1 MQFSPLVG
9 DPLSDVRDDDFVGFP
24 DSGRMAFR
32 NSSKHRRGRPR
43 GCDMGHSPRDN
54 PRRNLWKTSIE
65 SDPLVDRRGAHRDDS
80 RIACSLDDQVDRVE
94 SLSVAI
100 REGIRHA

>member
-9 DPLSDVRDDDFVGFP
+9 DPLSDMRDDDFVGFP
-24 DSGRMAFR
+24 HSGRMALR

-43 GCDMGHSPRDN
+43 GRDMDHSPRDN
-54 PRRNLWKTSIE
+54 PRRNLWKTSIK
-65 SDPLVDRRGAHRDDS
+65 SDPLVDRRGAHRNDS
-80 RIACSLDDQVDRVE
+80 RFACSLADQVDRVE
-94 SLSVAI
+94 LLTVAF